1 MDIVNP
7 NDPAFNVIFFEA
19 MVDYSDI
26 LNRGTTSPPYTNTIV
41 ILMRINVLYVTK
53 AHGREEI
60 YSDK

>member
-26 LNRGTTSPPYTNTIV
+26 LNRGATSPPYTDTI
-41 ILMRINVLYVTK
+41 ILLMRINFLYVTK
-53 AHGREEI
+53 AYGRGG
-60 YSDK
+60 DLD